1 MIDEPLWQLVAANQH
16 GVLAT
21 VSRDG
26 RPQLSNVLFVVDQG
40 EQMIRISTTADR
52 VKARN
57 LARDPRAALH
67 VQGENFWAYAVAEGP
82 VTLSEVAAEAGDD
95 AGRELMAV
103 HFAFYGDEDPDDFY
117 TTVMP
122 SGASSCACTSSTSTV
137 SSPPEDAYHA
147 PADHRRIPRRA
158 ELYPKVPFR
167 ERASIIPPWGH
178 CR

>member
-57 LARDPRAALH
+57 LARGPTSRAAR
-67 VQGENFWAYAVAEGP
+67 
-82 VTLSEVAAEAGDD
+82 
-95 AGRELMAV
+95 AGRELL
-103 HFAFYGDEDPDDFY
+103 GLCGGRGP
-117 TTVMP
+117 
-122 SGASSCACTSSTSTV
+122 
-137 SSPPEDAYHA
+137 
-147 PADHRRIPRRA
+147 
-158 ELYPKVPFR
+158 
-167 ERASIIPPWGH
+167 GH
-178 CR
+178 LE

>member
-1 MIDEPLWQLVAANQH
+1 MIDETLWQLVAANQH

-117 TTVMP
+117 TTVIAQRRLVVRLHVEHVY
-122 SGASSCACTSSTSTV
+122 GLVAAGG
-137 SSPPEDAYHA
+137 
-147 PADHRRIPRRA
+147 RIPR
-158 ELYPKVPFR
+158 PGGSPTDP
-167 ERASIIPPWGH
+167 SPN
-178 CR
+178 